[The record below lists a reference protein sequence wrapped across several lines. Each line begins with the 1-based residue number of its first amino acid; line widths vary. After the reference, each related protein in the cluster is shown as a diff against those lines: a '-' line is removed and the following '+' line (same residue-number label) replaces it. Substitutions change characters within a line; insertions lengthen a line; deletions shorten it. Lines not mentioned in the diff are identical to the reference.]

1 MRGDSGY
8 VFAGIYVLR
17 ENLSFFRETLYPV
30 WKARP
35 GTDIADDPER
45 YGHFDT
51 TQFGELELRMYILIK
66 AGLASKWELET
77 CYSLDEAL
85 KLYALYIRDLDIQRI
100 QAEEMRR
107 G

>member
-1 MRGDSGY
+1 
-8 VFAGIYVLR
+8 
-17 ENLSFFRETLYPV
+17 
-30 WKARP
+30 
-35 GTDIADDPER
+35 
-45 YGHFDT
+45 
-51 TQFGELELRMYILIK
+51 MYILIK

-107 G
+107 GLEIDHTGYSDCDRV